1 MSEIGFV
8 KTRDVRSPE
17 RGTSKS
23 AGIDFFVPN
32 DFVECMLNPGD
43 RILIP
48 SGIKVRV
55 PTGYA
60 LIFHNKSGVG
70 SNLGLD
76 RLAEVVDEDYQGEV
90 HLNVVNTGLTSVFIT
105 PGMKLLQGLVIA
117 INYCMPAEYESAEAL
132 YADHDSDRGEGGFG
146 STGV

>member
-17 RGTSKS
+17 RGTSKA

-32 DFVECMLNPGD
+32 DFQTVSLKPGE
-43 RILIP
+43 RALIP

-55 PTGYA
+55 PTGFA

-70 SNLGLD
+70 SKLGLD
-76 RLAEVVDEDYQGEV
+76 RLAEVVDEDYTGEI
-90 HLNVVNTGLTSVFIT
+90 HLNVVNTGNESVEIT
-105 PGMKLLQGLVIA
+105 PGMKLLQGLIIP
-117 INYCMPAEYESAEAL
+117 INYCMPTEFSSEEEL
-132 YADHDSDRGEGGFG
+132 YNDFDTERGSGGFG